1 MLPIRSVCTA
11 CHDSTAVGG
20 HIELQT
26 TASGVE
32 TCDVCHGQGAEFDV
46 TRVHR

>member
-1 MLPIRSVCTA
+1 MVTTVPIISIWPPTA

-20 HIELQT
+20 PIELQT

-32 TCDVCHGQGAEFDV
+32 TCSS
-46 TRVHR
+46 